1 MKRIFWLLAISA
13 LVLGACKKDKNK
25 GDAPLVVNP
34 YDLVGSWLCTDYI
47 DPEGEHQPDAA
58 SYGSLLFS
66 IKDLTYYALYHDGG
80 KYEYKSMKID
90 GDKIILDEGGE
101 MGMVL
106 YVTAFDGKHM
116 SWYHYVDDKDFI
128 QESYINVTRL
138 LPGKWTV
145 NYPDGS
151 TTATIDAKGNFVEE
165 YHTEEPQTVNCT
177 WLLINKDCHLVLW
190 VREVAKDADLW
201 ETEYTI
207 LSMTDGRIETK
218 QSKTNDTVVFV
229 RQ

>member
-25 GDAPLVVNP
+25 GDAPLVVTP

-58 SYGSLLFS
+58 SLESLLFS
-66 IKDLTYYALYHDGG
+66 IKDLTFYAPYFDDG
-80 KYEYKSMKID
+80 KYTFDNFKVD
-90 GDKIILDEGGE
+90 GNKLILAEGSE
-101 MGMVL
+101 MEMIFHVKAL
-106 YVTAFDGKHM
+106 DGKHL
-116 SWYHYVDDKDFI
+116 SWIQYVDDKDFI
-128 QESYINVTRL
+128 QESYINVSRI

-151 TTATIDAKGNFVEE
+151 TTATIDAKGSFVEE
-165 YHTEEPQTVNCT
+165 YSTDPPQVLNCE
-177 WLLINKDCHLVLW
+177 WLLSHKDNKLSILVW
-190 VREVAKDADLW
+190 EVDRDADLW

-207 LSMTDGRIETK
+207 LSMTDDRIETK
-218 QSKTNDTVVFV
+218 QSKTDANVVFV